1 LIEGI
6 LGRIFRVIQLRPM
19 TFREIIDE
27 PNSIK
32 QSLLIII
39 LISSAESFGR
49 IIGDMHSFSVIIPVT
64 ASIFIQ
70 WFLITIGYYII
81 GNFLYRNQIKFIPS
95 LSIIGFCHAPWLLTL
110 TFALVGL
117 SFSVYLILVMSLIWV
132 LLTLMMCC
140 KVLIGASFMSSFG
153 VASILIVFGYVVR
166 YYVIAPIY

>member
-1 LIEGI
+1 
-6 LGRIFRVIQLRPM
+6 
-19 TFREIIDE
+19 
-27 PNSIK
+27 
-32 QSLLIII
+32 
-39 LISSAESFGR
+39 
-49 IIGDMHSFSVIIPVT
+49 MHSFSVIIPVT

-140 KVLIGASFMSSFG
+140 KVLIGASFMSSFA

>member
-1 LIEGI
+1 MLEGLI
-6 LGRIFRVIQLRPM
+6 GRIFKVSQLRPM

-64 ASIFIQ
+64 ASIVIQ

-140 KVLIGASFMSSFG
+140 KVLIGASFMSSFA